1 VIVND
6 LNIVR
11 ITFAPP
17 EAYTPALVDADT
29 VLAGPVA

>member
-11 ITFAPP
+11 MTFTPTKAN
-17 EAYTPALVDADT
+17 TPALIDADT
-29 VLAGPVA
+29 VLTFPVA